1 MASTSEIL
9 INVVTLNKPKVL
21 TGLPKREQSRYRSYL
36 LSCRERCGSR
46 RKGMDLPHSGIGT
59 EHAKPISL
67 PTLGKQLVREAD
79 RGVGT
84 GRWRKRKLLCN
95 GGDKG

>member
-36 LSCRERCGSR
+36 LSCRERYGSR
-46 RKGMDLPHSGIGT
+46 RKGMDLPHSGIRT
-59 EHAKPISL
+59 EHDKPISL

-84 GRWRKRKLLCN
+84 GKWRKRKLLCN

>member
-36 LSCRERCGSR
+36 LSCRERYGSR
-46 RKGMDLPHSGIGT
+46 RKGMDLPHFGIGT
-59 EHAKPISL
+59 EHGKPISL
-67 PTLGKQLVREAD
+67 PKGKATRK
-79 RGVGT
+79 GSP
-84 GRWRKRKLLCN
+84 GRCGYKTMEKANAAR
-95 GGDKG
+95 